1 MNVNDQWMLEKMQQ
15 MAASMAASL
24 PQTSQNTDT
33 PEAGKGESFKDMMD
47 KAVQDQKTE
56 APKKAETP
64 QKTEKTEPV
73 QSKEPAQKVQ
83 KTQKTVQIDP
93 GTGMRQIDVTPE
105 EAALLVAG
113 YAKLSPPM
121 EDGTVWMVTVQDENG
136 NPVLP
141 LAELEKAKGIVPFG
155 ADLFADTTGEW
166 VLDEITPEF
175 TQALEQLLAKT
186 GDPRS
191 AQDILSTLE
200 QKITNMEDLPK
211 LELVVSTPEA
221 KRPGQAV
228 QIERPEQT
236 EQSNDQ
242 DDADPDAKSANLSQ
256 PLFKDVKAAPVKVG
270 ENFRT
275 LDTQQPD
282 MEAKLAET
290 IRDAAQQG
298 LRQIEIKLSPE
309 NLGNLTVKLT
319 QAADGTLQVVLH
331 TANAK
336 AANLLGQ
343 HLDNLNAALQGY
355 SSGEVRVEVQR
366 GENSQQAEQQQHQQT
381 DPDGHNQQ
389 QHQQRQHQEDS
400 GRSGDFVQ
408 KLRLGLFSL
417 EDAN

>member
-64 QKTEKTEPV
+64 QKTEKTEAV

-155 ADLFADTTGEW
+155 AELFVDTTGEW

-211 LELVVSTPEA
+211 LELVVSAPETE
-221 KRPGQAV
+221 RPEQAV
-228 QIERPEQT
+228 RIERPEQA
-236 EQSNDQ
+236 EQSDDG
-242 DDADPDAKSANLSQ
+242 DDAGQDAKSANLSQ

-270 ENFRT
+270 ENFRM

-298 LRQIEIKLSPE
+298 LRQIEIRLSPE
-309 NLGNLTVKLT
+309 NLGALTIRLT
-319 QAADGTLQVVLH
+319 QSADGTLQVVLR
-331 TANAK
+331 TSTVK
-336 AANLLGQ
+336 AANLLTQ
-343 HLDNLNAALQGY
+343 HTDGLNAALQGY
-355 SSGEVRVEVQR
+355 GQNSEVRVEVR
-366 GENSQQAEQQQHQQT
+366 RNEDSQQAQQQQQQT
-381 DPDGHNQQ
+381 DPNGHNRQQ
-389 QHQQRQHQEDS
+389 QEQQQRQEESH
-400 GRSGDFVQ
+400 SGDFLQ
-408 KLRLGLFSL
+408 KLRLGLL
-417 EDAN
+417 EDM

>member
-24 PQTSQNTDT
+24 PQTSQNTET

-56 APKKAETP
+56 APKKTETP
-64 QKTEKTEPV
+64 QKTEKTETV

-93 GTGMRQIDVTPE
+93 KTGLRQIDVTPE

-141 LAELEKAKGIVPFG
+141 LAALEESKGIVPFG
-155 ADLFADTTGEW
+155 NDLFVDTTGEW

-175 TQALEQLLAKT
+175 TQALEQLLTKT

-191 AQDILSTLE
+191 AQDILSALE
-200 QKITNMEDLPK
+200 QKIANMEDLPK
-211 LELVVSTPEA
+211 LELVVSAPETE
-221 KRPGQAV
+221 RPEQAV
-228 QIERPEQT
+228 RIERPEQA
-236 EQSNDQ
+236 EQSDDQ
-242 DDADPDAKSANLSQ
+242 DDANPDAKSANVSQ

-270 ENFRT
+270 ENFRP
-275 LDTQQPD
+275 LDTRQPD

-298 LRQIEIKLSPE
+298 LRQIEIRLSPE
-309 NLGNLTVKLT
+309 NLGALTIRLT
-319 QAADGTLQVVLH
+319 QSADGTLQVVLR
-331 TANAK
+331 TSTVK
-336 AANLLGQ
+336 AANLLSQ
-343 HLDNLNAALQGY
+343 HTDGLNAALQGY
-355 SSGEVRVEVQR
+355 GQNSEVRVEVR
-366 GENSQQAEQQQHQQT
+366 RSEDSQQAQQQQQQT
-381 DPDGHNQQ
+381 DPNGHNRQQ
-389 QHQQRQHQEDS
+389 QEQQQRQEESH
-400 GRSGDFVQ
+400 SGDFLQ
-408 KLRLGLFSL
+408 KLRLGLL
-417 EDAN
+417 EDM

>member
-155 ADLFADTTGEW
+155 ADLFVDTTGEW

-191 AQDILSTLE
+191 ARWSRRSRTWRTCQSWSLWSAPLRPNGPNRLCGLNGPNRRSSPTRGTMPARTPSPPTLAS
-200 QKITNMEDLPK
+200 LC
-211 LELVVSTPEA
+211 S
-221 KRPGQAV
+221 
-228 QIERPEQT
+228 
-236 EQSNDQ
+236 
-242 DDADPDAKSANLSQ
+242 
-256 PLFKDVKAAPVKVG
+256 
-270 ENFRT
+270 RT
-275 LDTQQPD
+275 
-282 MEAKLAET
+282 
-290 IRDAAQQG
+290 
-298 LRQIEIKLSPE
+298 
-309 NLGNLTVKLT
+309 
-319 QAADGTLQVVLH
+319 
-331 TANAK
+331 
-336 AANLLGQ
+336 
-343 HLDNLNAALQGY
+343 
-355 SSGEVRVEVQR
+355 
-366 GENSQQAEQQQHQQT
+366 
-381 DPDGHNQQ
+381 
-389 QHQQRQHQEDS
+389 
-400 GRSGDFVQ
+400 
-408 KLRLGLFSL
+408 
-417 EDAN
+417 

>member
-141 LAELEKAKGIVPFG
+141 LAALEESKGIVPFG

-175 TQALEQLLAKT
+175 TQALEQLLTKT

-200 QKITNMEDLPK
+200 QKITNMEDMPK
-211 LELVVSTPEA
+211 LELVVSAPETEQPA
-221 KRPGQAV
+221 KA
-228 QIERPEQT
+228 IRPEQT
-236 EQSNDQ
+236 EQSDDW
-242 DDADPDAKSANLSQ
+242 DDAGQDAKSANLSQ

-309 NLGNLTVKLT
+309 NLGALTIRLT
-319 QAADGTLQVVLH
+319 QSADGTLQVVLRAS
-331 TANAK
+331 TVK
-336 AANLLGQ
+336 AANLLTQ
-343 HLDNLNAALQGY
+343 HTDGLNAALQGY
-355 SSGEVRVEVQR
+355 GQNSEVRVEVQR
-366 GENSQQAEQQQHQQT
+366 NEDSQQAQQQQQQQT
-381 DPDGHNQQ
+381 DPNGHNRQQ
-389 QHQQRQHQEDS
+389 QQEQQRQEESH
-400 GRSGDFVQ
+400 SGDFLQ
-408 KLRLGLFSL
+408 KLRLGLV
-417 EDAN
+417 EDM

>member
-24 PQTSQNTDT
+24 PQTSQNTET

-56 APKKAETP
+56 APKKTETP
-64 QKTEKTEPV
+64 QKTEKTETV

-93 GTGMRQIDVTPE
+93 KTGLRQIDVTPE
-105 EAALLVAG
+105 EAALLVAR

-121 EDGTVWMVTVQDENG
+121 EDGTVWMVTVRDENG

-141 LAELEKAKGIVPFG
+141 LAELEKSKGITPFG
-155 ADLFADTTGEW
+155 ADLFVDTTGEW

-200 QKITNMEDLPK
+200 QKMASMEDLPK
-211 LELVVSTPEA
+211 LELVVSAPETE
-221 KRPGQAV
+221 RPEQTV
-228 QIERPEQT
+228 RIERPEQAEQA
-236 EQSNDQ
+236 EQS
-242 DDADPDAKSANLSQ
+242 DDRDDDSQDAKSANVSQ

-298 LRQIEIKLSPE
+298 LRQIEIRLSPE
-309 NLGNLTVKLT
+309 NLGALTIRLT
-319 QAADGTLQVVLH
+319 QSADGTLQVVLR
-331 TANAK
+331 TSTVK
-336 AANLLGQ
+336 AADLLIRHTDG
-343 HLDNLNAALQGY
+343 LNAALQGY
-355 SSGEVRVEVQR
+355 GQSSEVRVEVQR
-366 GENSQQAEQQQHQQT
+366 GEDSQQAQQQQQQT
-381 DPDGHNQQ
+381 DPNGHNRQQ
-389 QHQQRQHQEDS
+389 QEQQQRQEESH
-400 GRSGDFVQ
+400 SGDFLQ
-408 KLRLGLFSL
+408 KLRLGLL
-417 EDAN
+417 EDM

>member
-64 QKTEKTEPV
+64 QKTEKTEAV

-155 ADLFADTTGEW
+155 AELFVDTTGEW

-221 KRPGQAV
+221 KWPGQAV

-298 LRQIEIKLSPE
+298 LRQIEIRLSPE
-309 NLGNLTVKLT
+309 NLGALTIRLT
-319 QAADGTLQVVLH
+319 QSADGTLQVVLRAS
-331 TANAK
+331 TVK
-336 AANLLGQ
+336 AANLLTQ
-343 HLDNLNAALQGY
+343 HTDGLNAALQGY
-355 SSGEVRVEVQR
+355 GQNSEVRVEVQR
-366 GENSQQAEQQQHQQT
+366 NEDSQQAQQQQQQQT
-381 DPDGHNQQ
+381 DPNGHNRQQ
-389 QHQQRQHQEDS
+389 QQEQQRQEESH
-400 GRSGDFVQ
+400 SGDFLQ
-408 KLRLGLFSL
+408 KLRLGLL
-417 EDAN
+417 EDM

>member
-309 NLGNLTVKLT
+309 NLGALTIRLT
-319 QAADGTLQVVLH
+319 QSADGTLQVVLRAS
-331 TANAK
+331 TVK
-336 AANLLGQ
+336 AANLLTQ
-343 HLDNLNAALQGY
+343 HTDGLNAALQGY
-355 SSGEVRVEVQR
+355 GQNSEVRVEVQR
-366 GENSQQAEQQQHQQT
+366 NEDSQQAQQQQQQQT
-381 DPDGHNQQ
+381 DPNGHNRQQ
-389 QHQQRQHQEDS
+389 QQEQQRQEESH
-400 GRSGDFVQ
+400 SGDFLQ
-408 KLRLGLFSL
+408 KLRLGLL
-417 EDAN
+417 EDM